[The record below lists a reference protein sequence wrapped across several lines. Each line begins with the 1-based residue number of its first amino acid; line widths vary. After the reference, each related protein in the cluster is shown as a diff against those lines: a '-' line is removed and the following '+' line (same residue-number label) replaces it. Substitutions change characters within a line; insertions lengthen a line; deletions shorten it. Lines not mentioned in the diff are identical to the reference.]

1 MDFDHAVQNIVSR
14 VKELGTGASFTYE
27 EINQWLK
34 TSSGDD
40 LMRTYDSLS
49 DRLTIEHSMCLE
61 LTKNRIV
68 AVVPEDIDIKEAHR
82 RSGIDSD

>member
-1 MDFDHAVQNIVSR
+1 MAFDHAVQKIVSR
-14 VKELGTGASFTYE
+14 VNKLGTGASFTYQ

-40 LMRTYDSLS
+40 LMWAYDSLS

-68 AVVPEDIDIKEAHR
+68 AVIPEDIDIKEAHR
-82 RSGIDSD
+82 RLGIDSD

>member
-1 MDFDHAVQNIVSR
+1 MDFDHAVQKIVSR

-40 LMRTYDSLS
+40 LMWAYDSLS
-49 DRLTIEHSMCLE
+49 DRLTIERSMCLE
-61 LTKNRIV
+61 LTESQIMV
-68 AVVPEDIDIKEAHR
+68 VVPEDIDIKEAHR
-82 RSGIDSD
+82 RSGIDFD

>member
-1 MDFDHAVQNIVSR
+1 MDFGHAVQKIVSR
-14 VKELGTGASFTYE
+14 VKELGTGVSFTYE

-40 LMRTYDSLS
+40 LMWAYDRLS

-61 LTKNRIV
+61 LTKNRIM
-68 AVVPEDIDIKEAHR
+68 AVVPEDSDIKEAHR
-82 RSGIDSD
+82 RSGINSG